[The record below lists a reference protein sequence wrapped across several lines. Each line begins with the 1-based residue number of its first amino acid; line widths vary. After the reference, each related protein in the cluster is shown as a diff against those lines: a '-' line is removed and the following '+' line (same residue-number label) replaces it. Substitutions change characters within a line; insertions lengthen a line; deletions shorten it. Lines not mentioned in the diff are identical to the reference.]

1 MNFLKFI
8 FGKKKNLDRVKFSF
22 LVFND
27 LKKFDIYY
35 VYKWLVN
42 VRF

>member
-8 FGKKKNLDRVKFSF
+8 FGKKKNLVKFSF

>member
-8 FGKKKNLDRVKFSF
+8 FGKKNLDRVKFSF